1 MLWYRLKCR
10 KNTEIKNAKFLKN
23 ENGRIM
29 LSSNCT
35 FCNIKKARFI
45 KEQEANRLLSNL
57 GIRKPLSEI
66 PFVGLLLF

>member
-1 MLWYRLKCR
+1 MLWYCLKCR

-29 LSSNCT
+29 LSSNST
-35 FCNIKKARFI
+35 FCNIKKPRFI
-45 KEQEANRLLSNL
+45 NTDT
-57 GIRKPLSEI
+57 LSEI

>member
-1 MLWYRLKCR
+1 MLWYCLKCR

-29 LSSNCT
+29 LSSN
-35 FCNIKKARFI
+35 
-45 KEQEANRLLSNL
+45 
-57 GIRKPLSEI
+57 SEI